1 MTRKGGKE
9 TGVVSVP
16 LVRETRAGVQDN
28 LHRGVVA
35 VVSDEGKVLL
45 SLGDAQMR
53 AYIRSAAKPIQAI
66 PVLRSGAVEAFG
78 FDDADVAIVC
88 GSHRGGPEQVAQ
100 VRSILAKA
108 GIAEDM
114 LQSGTGIT
122 DNCSGKHAGML
133 SACKHQGLDLTN
145 YLAPTHPHQ
154 RAILE
159 TIAQV
164 CGLAAEEIRV
174 GIDGCGAPIHYIPVF
189 NMALGYARMSRPEK
203 HFDEATAGAVK
214 RITRAMGAHAGGHT
228 GEPEYA
234 EVLGEVR
241 LISKAGGSGVY
252 CAGVVGQGIGFA
264 MKVEDGSSVPLRS
277 VFIEVMRRVGA
288 LSEAETKAMRK
299 AFVKPVMNRRETV
312 VGEVELLI

>member
-214 RITRAMGAHAGGHT
+214 RITRAM
-228 GEPEYA
+228 
-234 EVLGEVR
+234 
-241 LISKAGGSGVY
+241 ISKAGGSGVY